1 MGQEEAKGPMKRE
14 KKKQIFSDE
23 VLDELISKGGSPS
36 HLLSSGGLLHQLK
49 GALMERILRAEMDD
63 HLGYDKHEKYQ
74 SETGNNR
81 NGTSQK
87 TVTTESGA
95 VRIEIPRDRDGTFE
109 PLIVPKNVRRLEG
122 FDEKVLSLYAR
133 GMSMRDIQSHLY
145 ELYGTDV
152 SPELI
157 SRVTDSVLELFE
169 EWQLRP
175 LNSMYPIVYLDA
187 LFVHSRETGAVAKRA
202 IYVALG
208 VQPNGERDVLGLWM
222 QSGEGAKFWMQVL
235 TDLRNRGVQ
244 DMLFVCC
251 DGLTGFPKAIEAV
264 YPKAIVQTCIVH
276 MIRGS
281 LNYVGYSEK
290 KAMVAA
296 LKTMYGAATVREAEV
311 GLVAF
316 EKKYSEKYPAVVAM
330 WKTRWAEVIPFLSYP
345 REVRRVL
352 YTTNAIESVNFQLR
366 KVLRSKGV
374 FPNDNAA
381 LKLCFVALKRAKLR
395 WKPSPAWSAA
405 KAQFAIVFGDR
416 FLIEV

>member
-81 NGTSQK
+81 NGTSKK

-109 PLIVPKNVRRLEG
+109 PHVVPKNVRRLEG

-133 GMSMRDIQSHLY
+133 GMSMRDIQSHLF

-157 SRVTDSVLELFE
+157 SRVTDGVLELFE

-187 LFVHSRETGAVAKRA
+187 LFVHSRETGVVEKRA

-222 QSGEGAKFWMQVL
+222 QSSEGAKFWMQVL

-296 LKTMYGAATVREAEV
+296 LKTMYGAATVSEADV
-311 GLVAF
+311 ALVAF
-316 EKKYSEKYPAVVAM
+316 EKKYAEKYPAVVAM

-416 FLIEV
+416 FSIEV